1 MDGSCTVRLYRRVR
15 QALVAHQPPDDD
27 SCLDLA
33 PDEWQTSFRHL
44 HQRISGLALLRTD
57 RVLSDEVVLTD
68 PASAARDYWLVTRFQ
83 AYGVIILLH
92 EGFASGNERQER
104 DEGRAKKD
112 ERGEKERRKEEGK
125 EREERRERVHWRREK
140 M

>member
-44 HQRISGLALLRTD
+44 HQRIIGLALLRTD
-57 RVLSDEVVLTD
+57 RVLSDEVVLSD
-68 PASAARDYWLVTRFQ
+68 SASAARDYWMVTRFQ
-83 AYGVIILLH
+83 AYRVIILLH
-92 EGFASGNERQER
+92 EGFVSGKLTHSLCTEHSWLFCSPA
-104 DEGRAKKD
+104 GMP
-112 ERGEKERRKEEGK
+112 GI
-125 EREERRERVHWRREK
+125 
-140 M
+140 